1 MSAIASGR
9 AVQKCLAAVRDQL
22 QYRRPTSPNRNRSEN
37 SGVSASGFDHL
48 TDLFGRGKN
57 HVRTVAHHSRRHQ
70 SRRATLRTILAGIGF
85 QAEIAFPKMSCLA
98 VSRGHTIS
106 VVAVGD

>member
-1 MSAIASGR
+1 
-9 AVQKCLAAVRDQL
+9 
-22 QYRRPTSPNRNRSEN
+22 PTSPNRNRSEN

-70 SRRATLRTILAGIGF
+70 SRRATLRTILAGSGF

-106 VVAVGD
+106 VVAVGDRLHLHVWFQALQIEIAAAAHHPAH